1 MVQALEG
8 NSWPASSNV
17 RGAEYPRIHANL
29 RVTFRLDA
37 PDAQR
42 VQVQPGGGDN
52 GLGQGPFDMTRDEEG
67 VWTVTTPPA
76 VPGFH
81 YYWLV
86 VDGIAVNDPASET
99 FFGYG
104 RQTSGVEV
112 PEPGVD
118 FYDAK
123 DVPHGEI
130 RARWY
135 YSDITGAW
143 RRAHVYTPPD
153 YDLSGDGRYPVLY
166 LQHGSGEDERGWMTQ
181 GHVNFILDNLIAAG
195 EAQPMMVVMEKGYA
209 DRADDPPLPPRSA
222 EARQRGFANLEAMV
236 INELIPT
243 IDATYRT
250 LFAAL
255 GFDLV
260 EHDRGFYYFQSA
272 EELGKEAT
280 QIAKT
285 LNCPGCL
292 KTVGQEL
299 EGVDRAAQHKA
310 IVDALCAAAPVLE
323 EAGLK
328 LYLEPLNIIVDHKG
342 YYLDTSAEGFEIL
355 REVGSPAVLM
365 LYDIYHQQ
373 ITEGNIIQTIEE
385 NIDLIG
391 HFHMAD
397 VPGRN
402 EPGTGELNYANIF
415 KRIDALGYEG
425 YVGMEFKP
433 TIDHAE
439 AVKYTIG
446 LGA

>member
-1 MVQALEG
+1 M
-8 NSWPASSNV
+8 P
-17 RGAEYPRIHANL
+17 NL
-29 RVTFRLDA
+29 SVCIEMIFR
-37 PDAQR
+37 
-42 VQVQPGGGDN
+42 
-52 GLGQGPFDMTRDEEG
+52 EEG
-67 VWTVTTPPA
+67 VS
-76 VPGFH
+76 
-81 YYWLV
+81 YEER
-86 VDGIAVNDPASET
+86 IAKVAE
-99 FFGYG
+99 
-104 RQTSGVEV
+104 
-112 PEPGVD
+112 
-118 FYDAK
+118 
-123 DVPHGEI
+123 
-130 RARWY
+130 
-135 YSDITGAW
+135 TGAAAIEFW
-143 RRAHVYTPPD
+143 
-153 YDLSGDGRYPVLY
+153 
-166 LQHGSGEDERGWMTQ
+166 GSQ
-181 GHVNFILDNLIAAG
+181 GKDIAAI
-195 EAQPMMVVMEKGYA
+195 AQ
-209 DRADDPPLPPRSA
+209 
-222 EARQRGFANLEAMV
+222 
-236 INELIPT
+236 
-243 IDATYRT
+243 
-250 LFAAL
+250 AAK
-255 GFDLV
+255 
-260 EHDRGFYYFQSA
+260 EHDLAVAAFSGSQQPIVQANVKDAFIA
-272 EELGKEAT
+272 ELKEAT

-446 LGA
+446 LSA